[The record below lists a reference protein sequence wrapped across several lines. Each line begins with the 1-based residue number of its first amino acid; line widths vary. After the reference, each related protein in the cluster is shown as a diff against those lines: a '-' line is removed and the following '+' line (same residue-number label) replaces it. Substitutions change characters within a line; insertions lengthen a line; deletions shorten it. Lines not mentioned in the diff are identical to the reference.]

1 MAESVFLGN
10 LLSRAFVFKEVMTIS
25 NSIQLDEFIK
35 VNSSYS
41 TNIVMDKTTTTE
53 EKVEKLEEEEDNS
66 EEKEEIDM
74 SGSLRIFVKLLTGNT
89 ITLYANPECTIEYLK
104 KKIQKRE
111 GIPIDQQRL
120 IFCGKQLED
129 MNTISNYSIEDSS
142 TLHLTLRLKGGGD
155 SKKEIL
161 SLDKT
166 FLDPKYDYDFTNII
180 DNHKFYRG
188 NREYKRPCGWKR
200 YALKVSGKYDNGN
213 DTWLGCNNSEGEWP
227 VAYHGTRH
235 MNLNDITKE
244 LKTDK
249 TEKYGVGI
257 YCTPNI
263 DIASK
268 YSPTFEFEGERYKV
282 VLQTR
287 VNPNV
292 IVECKTKEE
301 ESDNYW
307 FLPQGD
313 YIRSYS
319 ICIKKID

>member
-1 MAESVFLGN
+1 MEESLFLGD
-10 LLSRAFVFKEVMTIS
+10 LLSRAFVFKEAMTIS
-25 NSIQLDEFIK
+25 NSIQMDEFIK
-35 VNSSYS
+35 LNSSYS
-41 TNIVMDKTTTTE
+41 TSSTTDKTTTA
-53 EKVEKLEEEEDNS
+53 
-66 EEKEEIDM
+66 EKEEDKIDM
-74 SGSLRIFVKLLTGNT
+74 SGLLIIIIKTMTGKT
-89 ITLYANPECTIEYLK
+89 ITLHVKPGCTIEYLRN
-104 KKIQKRE
+104 KIQDSE
-111 GIPIDQQRL
+111 GIPPDQQRL
-120 IFCGKQLED
+120 VFAGRQLENCRTLSD
-129 MNTISNYSIEDSS
+129 YNIQTNS
-142 TLHLTLRLKGGGD
+142 TLHLVLRLRGGGD
-155 SKKEIL
+155 CKKEML
-161 SLDKT
+161 FLDKG
-166 FLDPKYDYDFTNII
+166 FFDPPYDYDFTNII